1 MVFQDICSVLQLSK
15 WKVTHT
21 DISVT
26 IKTEMTITKNQMK
39 DLNKIE
45 WCMTSE
51 TQHKKK
57 QTKIGF
63 ERGLTSIE

>member
-26 IKTEMTITKNQMK
+26 IKTEKTITKNQMK
-39 DLNKIE
+39 DVNKIE
-45 WCMTSE
+45 WCMTSK